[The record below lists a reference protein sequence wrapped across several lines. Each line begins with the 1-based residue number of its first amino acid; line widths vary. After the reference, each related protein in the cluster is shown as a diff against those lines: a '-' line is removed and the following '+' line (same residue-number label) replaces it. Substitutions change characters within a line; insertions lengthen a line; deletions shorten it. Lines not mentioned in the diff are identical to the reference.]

1 MIRLADEGVNL
12 TRLVPLPPHKLVQD
26 SRGLKDSVER
36 GGTKMLVIY
45 SLIIVLLLSACTKG
59 SSQAEK
65 PDNMS
70 FEDTRVASGDGCLND
85 EFPTLLAICE
95 NEKIEIRHESRG
107 CFHYYEDVFEIS
119 GNAPLDVVVR
129 RLHPD
134 GDTFALDKVEEKGAV
149 TLTEAGI
156 GKANRFIA
164 HYLDI
169 GSQEAPPTPSIIS
182 TTEDTIRL
190 MWYRD
195 GEIVEEIRVQD
206 YGGSFPFLSEI
217 LSRAK

>member
-1 MIRLADEGVNL
+1 
-12 TRLVPLPPHKLVQD
+12 
-26 SRGLKDSVER
+26 
-36 GGTKMLVIY
+36 MLVIY
-45 SLIIVLLLSACTKG
+45 GLIIVLWFSACTTG
-59 SSQAEK
+59 SSQAET
-65 PDNMS
+65 PDDMS
-70 FEDTRVASGDGCLND
+70 VEDMRGASGDGCFND
-85 EFPTLLAICE
+85 KFPTLLTICE
-95 NEKIEIRHESRG
+95 DEKIEIRHESRG

-119 GNAPLDVVVR
+119 GNTPLDVVVH

-134 GDTFALDKVEEKGAV
+134 GDTFALDIVEEKGAV
-149 TLTEAGI
+149 DLTEDDI
-156 GKANRFIA
+156 DKANRFIA

-195 GEIVEEIRVQD
+195 GEIVEEIKAQE

-217 LSRAK
+217 LSRAE